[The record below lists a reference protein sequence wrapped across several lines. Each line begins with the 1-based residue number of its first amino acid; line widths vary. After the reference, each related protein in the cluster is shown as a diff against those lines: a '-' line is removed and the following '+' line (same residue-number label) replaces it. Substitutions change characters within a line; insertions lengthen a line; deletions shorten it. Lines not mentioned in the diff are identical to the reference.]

1 MYEIIPVDG
10 RLFAVNTTTKTCYV
24 RVMVDTIA
32 NKADLMLE
40 LCRAIVRI
48 ERAGAI
54 VTSVQEVTADGHRP
68 RVSYR
73 QSREYKQAQKEPKR
87 DVVPAIYVSYWS
99 SGAVFRAPC
108 RVDMVTREVFDI
120 QSAGHPCDD
129 DDCYNETVE
138 INEEEIPV
146 YCIDEIC
153 DLNADSPLEELTE
166 IKENNSYWRSCDGRK
181 LDEEIKKYQ

>member
-10 RLFAVNTTTKTCYV
+10 RLFAVNTTTKTYYV
-24 RVMVDTIA
+24 RVMLDNIA
-32 NKADLMLE
+32 SKTDLMLE
-40 LCRAIVRI
+40 LCRAVVHI
-48 ERAGAI
+48 EREGAI
-54 VTSVQEVTADGHRP
+54 VTSVQEMTPDGHRP

-73 QSREYKQAQKEPKR
+73 QSQEYKKAQKEPKR
-87 DVVPAIYVSYWS
+87 DIVPAVYMSYWS
-99 SGAVFRAPC
+99 SGAVFRSPC
-108 RVDMVTREVFDI
+108 QVDLTTCEVFDI
-120 QSAGHPCDD
+120 QDAGYPSDD
-129 DDCYNETVE
+129 DDCYSETVE
-138 INEEEIPV
+138 INEEEFPV